1 MAFVLYGAVA
11 TLGSSR
17 VLARALTDKV
27 VLPRDTPHEVKPE
40 TVMDEMAKNILQK
53 APKGAN
59 CKNSTALADNSLVA
73 HLWNTHDTCYLLIVT
88 PAIDNAIVQQLWLVM
103 EREFARCRKEAKTAQ
118 AFEKILGNCFQA
130 CNQELDDVVAKSQR
144 KVPRPGDDDV
154 VIQAVRSIASF
165 FRGEVKCTKKL
176 ATKCLGTTIS
186 VFFTILAVIFAIIS
200 CPLKG
205 EES

>member
-103 EREFARCRKEAKTAQ
+103 EREYVSLCGVDGSCWRGCDNSGSNCDCCRAAAAAATTTTTTTTTT
-118 AFEKILGNCFQA
+118 FVCS
-130 CNQELDDVVAKSQR
+130 DDPMPSA
-144 KVPRPGDDDV
+144 
-154 VIQAVRSIASF
+154 AMH
-165 FRGEVKCTKKL
+165 
-176 ATKCLGTTIS
+176 CL
-186 VFFTILAVIFAIIS
+186 
-200 CPLKG
+200 
-205 EES
+205 